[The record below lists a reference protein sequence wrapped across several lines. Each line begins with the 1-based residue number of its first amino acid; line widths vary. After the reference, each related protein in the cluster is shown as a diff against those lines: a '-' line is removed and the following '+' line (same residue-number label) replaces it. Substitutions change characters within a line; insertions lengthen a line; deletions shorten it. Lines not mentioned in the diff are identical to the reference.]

1 MLENLRVWYQST
13 RKKVTYFMVALVVA
27 YLLSAISIGA
37 ELPKPFLLFSLCM
50 TLVIPF
56 SLFVMLATDNPI
68 FERLQSKKWIVVTI
82 TLLITI
88 YGSLSFIWASS
99 EVNSIF
105 EVSAGNLPW
114 SVSILTVIY
123 FFKNIILFG
132 SLSAFVLVFLYVN
145 IWVVRVFVTNYRGI
159 WGFIVDLVGG
169 LFFVI
174 GIGLLMGS
182 AGALIFHKAEFSK
195 IVAINADFSA
205 HHRCTGNEFTNSK
218 GVLFLPTGNVLV
230 SRVVSSQNFGITY
243 SFKEVPC
250 TK

>member
-13 RKKVTYFMVALVVA
+13 RKKIAYFMVALVVA
-27 YLLSAISIGA
+27 YLLSAISISA
-37 ELPKPFLLFSLCM
+37 ELPKPFLLFSFCM

-68 FERLQSKKWIVVTI
+68 YERLQSKKWIVVTI
-82 TLLITI
+82 ALLTTI

-105 EVSAGNLPW
+105 EVSADNLPW
-114 SVSILTVIY
+114 SVLILTVIY

-132 SLSAFVLVFLYVN
+132 YLSAFVLVFFYMN
-145 IWVVRVFVTNYRGI
+145 IWVIRVFVTNYRGF

-169 LFFVI
+169 LFFVF
-174 GIGLLMGS
+174 GIGLLMGT
-182 AGALIFHKAEFSK
+182 AGTLTLYKTEFAK
-195 IVAINADFSA
+195 IVAINADFST
-205 HHRCTGNEFTNSK
+205 HHRCTGNEFTNSQ

-230 SRVVSSQNFGITY
+230 SRVVSSQNFAITY
-243 SFKEVPC
+243 YFKEVPC